1 MSTILYA
8 DSHPEFIIPI
18 SDIGRFVF
26 FYQNYTGLPYYWIYD
41 HVWSLCVEEHFYI
54 LLPIMLIFIKSFIP
68 LKYQKKFL
76 YAIIILTIFSGVF
89 LKVIS
94 YYFTA
99 GQDTYAATH
108 NRLDALAWGV
118 LLYLLVNDYG
128 EEIKENT
135 NFYWVSVSG
144 LLIFCVSL
152 FFFHEF
158 DFEIYEKIFF
168 HSFIPFCFFLMLL
181 GLYYSDFKKWKILRF
196 VSYFSYNW
204 YLWHTIFIYY
214 IIESLGKS
222 LFSLSVFLVISFLT
236 AFITTI
242 FIEEYFLSKRDKLL
256 RMWFP

>member
-1 MSTILYA
+1 
-8 DSHPEFIIPI
+8 
-18 SDIGRFVF
+18 
-26 FYQNYTGLPYYWIYD
+26 
-41 HVWSLCVEEHFYI
+41 
-54 LLPIMLIFIKSFIP
+54 MLIFIKSFIP